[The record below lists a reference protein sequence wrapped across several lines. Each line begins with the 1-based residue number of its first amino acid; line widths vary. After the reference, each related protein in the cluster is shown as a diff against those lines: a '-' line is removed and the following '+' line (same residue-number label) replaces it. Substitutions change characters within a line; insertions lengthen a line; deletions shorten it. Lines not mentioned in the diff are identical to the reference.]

1 MLKKHPKPL
10 YYVCVLNTFFYN
22 NTMISFSAFKI
33 HKFKKGCRM
42 KYDCQD
48 SLKIEQIKNLFVQG
62 YDYYYRIFNIDCIHK
77 KR

>member
-1 MLKKHPKPL
+1 
-10 YYVCVLNTFFYN
+10 
-22 NTMISFSAFKI
+22 MISFSAFKI
-33 HKFKKGCRM
+33 HKFKMGCRM